1 MYSYQDFAKAV
12 FDELKPGETFEEWDG
27 YTFYSS
33 EPPMPEMTFCERWFM
48 KGNAPAPYVST
59 TRITSW
65 FSSHAPMASGKSSRL
80 TRTATLRFSTKPKP
94 RPVRPGPSCWA
105 NKPMAQG

>member
-48 KGNAPAPYVST
+48 KGNAPAPYILNNENYILVQLSCT
-59 TRITSW
+59 DGQWEI
-65 FSSHAPMASGKSSRL
+65 F
-80 TRTATLRFSTKPKP
+80 TADQDSNSAVQYQTEAEAREAWTFLL
-94 RPVRPGPSCWA
+94 GE
-105 NKPMAQG
+105 

>member
-48 KGNAPAPYVST
+48 KGNAPAPYVLNNENYILVQLSCT
-59 TRITSW
+59 DGQWEI
-65 FSSHAPMASGKSSRL
+65 F
-80 TRTATLRFSTKPKP
+80 TADQESNSAVQYQTEAEAREAWTFLL
-94 RPVRPGPSCWA
+94 GE
-105 NKPMAQG
+105 

>member
-48 KGNAPAPYVST
+48 KGNAPAPYILNNENYILVQLSCT
-59 TRITSW
+59 DGQWEI
-65 FSSHAPMASGKSSRL
+65 F
-80 TRTATLRFSTKPKP
+80 TADQESNSAVQYQTEAEAREAWTFLL
-94 RPVRPGPSCWA
+94 GE
-105 NKPMAQG
+105 

>member
-27 YTFYSS
+27 HTFHSS

-48 KGNAPAPYVST
+48 KGNAPAPYILNNENYILVQLSCT
-59 TRITSW
+59 DGQWEIFTADQE
-65 FSSHAPMASGKSSRL
+65 SSSAVQYQTEAEAREAWTFLLGE
-80 TRTATLRFSTKPKP
+80 
-94 RPVRPGPSCWA
+94 
-105 NKPMAQG
+105 